1 MMFQQHDDYKPV
13 TWIRGQPIF
22 ALHLI
27 VCFFSLTMII
37 AAIIGT
43 TSTNALANSLGFASG
58 KVHGGQVWR
67 IVTYG
72 FVNPPTIRFVIEMV
86 MFVWFGLELERFF
99 GRKVFLTFFGSL
111 YLFVPVVLT
120 ILGLLREMALVGVT
134 GGFGCFIAFAT
145 LYPGALLIFNIP
157 AKWMAF
163 VVVAISSL
171 IYIYARDLV
180 ALVDLWAT
188 VGFAYSFVRY
198 HQGRWAMPTL
208 RWPRRKPALRVLPR
222 PPARGQAEKFDAPP
236 EDEFDSEVD
245 ALLEKIARNGLTSLS
260 ANERARLEE
269 AREHLL
275 KKERK

>member
-1 MMFQQHDDYKPV
+1 MMFEPHDDYKPV
-13 TWIRGQPIF
+13 TWMRGHPIYVT
-22 ALHLI
+22 HLI
-27 VCFFSLTMII
+27 VCIFSLTMII
-37 AAIIGT
+37 ATILGP
-43 TSTNALANSLGFASG
+43 SVTNAVTNSLGFASG
-58 KVHGGQVWR
+58 RVHGGQVWR

-72 FVNPPTIRFVIEMV
+72 FVNPPSIGFVIEMV

-120 ILGLLREMALVGVT
+120 LLGFFREMALVGVT

-163 VVVAISSL
+163 VVVGLSSL

-180 ALVDLWAT
+180 ALIDLWAT

-198 HQGRWAMPTL
+198 HQGRWAMPSFN
-208 RWPRRKPALRVLPR
+208 WPKRRPKLRVVPR
-222 PPARGQAEKFDAPP
+222 MRDAYAAQTR
-236 EDEFDSEVD
+236 EESYDDEPSSEVD
-245 ALLEKIARNGLTSLS
+245 DLLDKIARNGLGSLS
-260 ANERARLEE
+260 ADERKRLEM
-269 AREHLL
+269 ARENLL
-275 KKERK
+275 RKERE